1 MKSSPLSNW
10 RTANPSEA
18 SKRPVDLSTS
28 GSSSTRQTISASDF
42 STGVIHNYAYASD
55 SFSRYDISRNARLA
69 PTSRQD
75 IGHESD
81 AITLPITE
89 QCYAAAAYAG
99 QPE

>member
-42 STGVIHNYAYASD
+42 STGVIHKL
-55 SFSRYDISRNARLA
+55 RLRDRLIFKVRHIQKRQTSPYV
-69 PTSRQD
+69 PT
-75 IGHESD
+75 GYW
-81 AITLPITE
+81 TLVLCHHTREHREMLRRAFKSWPD
-89 QCYAAAAYAG
+89 
-99 QPE
+99 